1 MRASFKIAHFI
12 ARELRPFSTGPFV
25 KECLDIASESICP
38 LSKPQFN
45 AICLS
50 RHTIAR
56 RIEDLS
62 ADVERQLTLR
72 GQQFI
77 AYSLCLDESTDV
89 VDTAQ
94 LAIFIRGVD
103 IDLNITEELLDLIPM
118 RDTCTGEDIFCA
130 VEHAIDNMNPPWN
143 KLVSV
148 ATDGTPNMIG
158 CNVGFVGLLKSK
170 LTPGQKFHSV
180 HCVIHQ
186 EALCA
191 KTVQFDMVMN
201 VVVKTVNFIRSVG
214 LNHRQFRELMDSL
227 ESDFNDIPY
236 FCQVRWLSR
245 GKTLE
250 RFLLLLD
257 QVKLFMD
264 MKGRHVPE
272 LSDPQWIVNLAFVTD
287 ITSHLNALNGSLQ
300 GKAQLIVSLC
310 SKIRAMQ
317 MKL

>member
-1 MRASFKIAHFI
+1 M
-12 ARELRPFSTGPFV
+12 
-25 KECLDIASESICP
+25 
-38 LSKPQFN
+38 
-45 AICLS
+45 
-50 RHTIAR
+50 
-56 RIEDLS
+56 
-62 ADVERQLTLR
+62 
-72 GQQFI
+72 
-77 AYSLCLDESTDV
+77 
-89 VDTAQ
+89 
-94 LAIFIRGVD
+94 
-103 IDLNITEELLDLIPM
+103 
-118 RDTCTGEDIFCA
+118 
-130 VEHAIDNMNPPWN
+130 
-143 KLVSV
+143 
-148 ATDGTPNMIG
+148 
-158 CNVGFVGLLKSK
+158 
-170 LTPGQKFHSV
+170 
-180 HCVIHQ
+180 IHQ

-257 QVKLFMD
+257 QVELFMD
-264 MKGRHVPE
+264 MKGMHVPE

-317 MKL
+317 VIGAMEKSIPGP